1 MEVLNGTYNQKENN
15 MLIERSNYFITVDK
29 DGNIYEWECW
39 EECSLIGRESI
50 EGVPWSH
57 IDDEKEYLID
67 RMINKNPEYEE
78 IIILETQQDNYEVYI
93 IPSDGKITFMLKRR

>member
-1 MEVLNGTYNQKENN
+1 
-15 MLIERSNYFITVDK
+15 MLVERSNYFITVDK
-29 DGNIYEWECW
+29 DDNIDDWECW
-39 EECSLIGRESI
+39 EECILIGIETI

-78 IIILETQQDNYEVYI
+78 VILREQDNYEVYI